1 MNLEEVYPTW
11 IGIHFFHGGFR
22 ISICISA
29 ELLTNKPPQ
38 QISQIRMW
46 FKVLGTIQIYFINS
60 AVLDQSKGFL
70 CKEYIPLNHV
80 IYTTSETKFR
90 CETII
95 N

>member
-46 FKVLGTIQIYFINS
+46 FKVVS
-60 AVLDQSKGFL
+60 AVLDPSKGFL